1 MKISAIICEYNPF
14 HNGHRYQIKHTHATH
29 TVAIMSGN
37 FTQRG
42 IPSVISKTA
51 KAEIALK
58 NGCDLVIE
66 LPTPYAVA
74 SAERFAFGATFLA
87 DALNCVDILSFGC
100 ENDNLAKLQKAA
112 HVSSFAEVLALT
124 KENLKSGISFVKARH
139 NAIEALFSTALATLL
154 ASPNNILA
162 VEYIKSLNALGSSI
176 SPMPILRKECGC
188 SSSVTVKSFANSTVL
203 RKMLFKSDKNIK
215 NFMPQS
221 AYKILKREI
230 GCGRAPA
237 SLLNCERAILAKLRC
252 MQPDD
257 FLQVPDV
264 CEGLENKI
272 HKAVRKATSLAE
284 LYSGVKSKRYTQL
297 RVQRIILA
305 AFLGLDKEILNINP
319 PYIKVLGFNE
329 RGKEILKIAKKSA
342 KLPIVTKVSDIKKL
356 CENPVAARF
365 FKIESQAFDLY
376 NLMLPRAAACGFEGK
391 NQIIKI

>member
-1 MKISAIICEYNPF
+1 MKISAIICEYNPL
-14 HNGHRYQIKHTHATH
+14 HNGHRYQIKRTRATH

-42 IPSVISKTA
+42 IPSVILKTA

-87 DALNCVDILSFGC
+87 DALNCVDVLSFGC
-100 ENDNLAKLQKAA
+100 ENDNLAKLQKVAQA
-112 HVSSFAEVLALT
+112 SSSAEVLALT
-124 KENLKSGISFVKARH
+124 KENLKSGISFAKARH
-139 NAIEALFSTALATLL
+139 NAIETLFGTELAMLL
-154 ASPNNILA
+154 ARPNNILA
-162 VEYIKSLNALGSSI
+162 AEYIKSLNALGASI
-176 SPMPILRKECGC
+176 SPMPILRKECGRL
-188 SSSVTVKSFANSTVL
+188 SSVIVKSFATSTVL
-203 RKMLFKSDKNIK
+203 REMLFESNENIK

-230 GCGRAPA
+230 NLGRAPA

-257 FLQVPDV
+257 FLQIPDV

-272 HKAVRKATSLAE
+272 SKAVKTATSLAE

-305 AFLGLDKEILNINP
+305 AFLGLDKEILSLNP

-329 RGKEILKIAKKSA
+329 RGKKILKIAKKSS
-342 KLPIVTKVSDIKKL
+342 KLPIVTRASDIKKL
-356 CENPVAARF
+356 CDDPVAARF

-376 NLMLPRAAACGFEGK
+376 NLMLPRAAACDFESK

>member
-14 HNGHRYQIKHTHATH
+14 HNGHRYQIKRTHATH
-29 TVAIMSGN
+29 IVAIMSGN

-42 IPSVISKTA
+42 IPSVISKNA
-51 KAEIALK
+51 KTEIALK

-87 DALNCVDILSFGC
+87 DALNCVDVLSFGC
-100 ENDNLAKLQKAA
+100 ENDNLSELQKAA
-112 HVSSFAEVLALT
+112 HVSSSAEILALT
-124 KENLKSGISFVKARH
+124 KENLKSGVSFAKARH
-139 NAIEALFSTALATLL
+139 NAIETLFGTELATLL
-154 ASPNNILA
+154 SRSNNILA
-162 VEYIKSLNALGSSI
+162 AEYIKSLNALGSSI
-176 SPMPILRKECGC
+176 SPMPILRKECDL

-203 RKMLFKSDKNIK
+203 RKMLFESDEKIK
-215 NFMPQS
+215 NFIPKT

-257 FLQVPDV
+257 FLQVPDI

-272 HKAVRKATSLAE
+272 HKSVKAATSLAE

-305 AFLGLDKEILNINP
+305 TFLGLDKEILTLNP

-329 RGKEILKIAKKSA
+329 RGKEILKIAKKRA

-356 CENPVAARF
+356 YDDPVAARF

-376 NLMLPRAAACGFEGK
+376 NLMLPRAAACGFEAK
-391 NQIIKI
+391 NQIIKL

>member
-14 HNGHRYQIKHTHATH
+14 HNGHRYQIKRTHATH

-87 DALNCVDILSFGC
+87 DALNCVDVLSFGC

-112 HVSSFAEVLALT
+112 HVSSSAEVLSLT
-124 KENLKSGISFVKARH
+124 KENLKSGISFAKARH
-139 NAIEALFSTALATLL
+139 NAIETLFGTELATLL
-154 ASPNNILA
+154 TSPNNILA
-162 VEYIKSLNALGSSI
+162 AEYIKSLNALGSSI
-176 SPMPILRKECGC
+176 IPMPILRKECGR
-188 SSSVTVKSFANSTVL
+188 SSSVIVKSFANSTVL
-203 RKMLFKSDKNIK
+203 REMLFESDKKIK

-221 AYKILKREI
+221 AYKILKREAD
-230 GCGRAPA
+230 CGRAPA

-272 HKAVRKATSLAE
+272 HKTIRKATSLAE

-305 AFLGLDKEILNINP
+305 AFLGLDKEILTLNP

-329 RGKEILKIAKKSA
+329 RGKEILKIAKKRA
-342 KLPIVTKVSDIKKL
+342 KLPIVTKASDIKKL
-356 CENPVAARF
+356 CDDPVAARF

-376 NLMLPRAAACGFEGK
+376 NLMLPRAAACGFEAQ
-391 NQIIKI
+391 NQIIKL